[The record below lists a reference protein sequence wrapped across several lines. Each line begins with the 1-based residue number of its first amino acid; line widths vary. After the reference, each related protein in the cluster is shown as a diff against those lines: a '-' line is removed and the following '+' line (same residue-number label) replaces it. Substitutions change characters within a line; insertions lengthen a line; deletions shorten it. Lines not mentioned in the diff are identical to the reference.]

1 MNTKMT
7 LGKRILSVF
16 LTVIMVFSMVPLPVV
31 AAEADG
37 AVNLKVSELSKE
49 ENYETLYSYYYDAV
63 TGKRSFNQ
71 NDSIE
76 FDGLDRTDA
85 SASAKVYFEG
95 KGIEIA
101 DNSTDYKAIPSEG
114 EWLIGNVSQASNS
127 GEIRFVHRYVEPKVY
142 VVEDSSN
149 IAGLTVGEA
158 DSTGMAPATFFKD
171 DELANFYSGLD
182 IKVRKTVDKLEN
194 GSFRISITGK
204 DGTDY
209 TDYFEY
215 YDSIRCNVFWQ
226 QGKWINAY
234 DSCLGPI
241 PDEEVAIFIKPNY
254 NLLRVKAS
262 VAGNKGGSISP
273 ADAYYLAHSTQP
285 KTYTVTPEAGY
296 EVEKIEA
303 VSADGDPVAVD
314 FDASTGKFQ
323 IYPSYLRGMDAERSI
338 AEIKVYFSTKHDDT
352 HCLCGGTAYDGH
364 DTHEEIEWKQ
374 WTATDALPTAAGNY
388 YLKND
393 VTLSA
398 DAITLPD
405 GVNICLNGKSING
418 ADSGTEIHAG
428 GRFGITDCGAAG
440 SIGNLTLTG
449 DNAKVTMYNGK
460 IAENTVLSVAGGT
473 VFTMTGNAQNDGVL
487 RIDSNADFTM
497 SGNANGGHVSVGQSG
512 QDARFHLSGSS
523 SIGEL
528 DGGGNA
534 IGLTMEDNAETGSVE
549 NITFTKLS
557 LSGKASINGEIMMKN
572 KNRQDNSAKFV
583 MKDDSVISGKLLCA
597 DDSVSFEMQDNARI
611 DGAMDVGKSKVSGTI
626 TCTGEIGGGVFD
638 ENGTVI
644 NNGSIIGGIFYGT
657 VTGTGTISDSAT
669 VDVVIDTNGGS
680 TVDTQKVLRGQKAE
694 IPTGCKKDGYA
705 FQGWYKGEE
714 DYDFDTPVLEGFT
727 LTAQWTANS
736 YTVNFDSDGGS
747 AVESKTVTWEDKVL
761 DGIAEPTKDGG
772 YAFNG
777 WKSGESSVTADT
789 TYADL
794 AADDTVESITLTAQW
809 VDSEKPTGEITIG
822 EKKWNSFSDTTI
834 FSLFF
839 NEAQKVTITADDNS
853 GETVKIEYLPA
864 NAGMT
869 EAELAAA
876 AFTEYDGTFDID
888 TDNKYVIYV
897 RLTDEAGNVT
907 YLSTDG
913 FVIDMT
919 PPVIEGYENGQRV
932 QVCGRK
938 ELKFIDENFES
949 ASITHSGYTRDVW
962 STSCNLDSDYN
973 EQWHTVEVRDKAGNT
988 TTVYFYVHEEH
999 SFDEKTG
1006 ICENCGYQATV
1017 LIKYVDKN
1025 NEEKFVSG
1033 DSYEEAMYKASSLV
1047 TADPDKQYN
1056 LKLYGDAEKSDSW
1069 SACGSGKWTFDL
1081 NGHAIINPPN
1091 ADWNSAKYEIAY
1103 GADITIVGEG
1113 TMNVYFLLS
1122 SGALTVDGACKFPR
1136 FEQHGGTLTVNNGFF
1151 DSFTIT
1157 DYKWALPDPRVTYLC
1172 GGSYGSI
1179 KVEIEGLTCAD
1190 LLGEGYR
1197 FDGISY
1203 EEAKQNSMTN
1213 VRVVP
1218 CDHANIDSDHI
1229 CTGCGMK
1236 ILFVVK
1242 ANGTEKQFDN
1252 FANAVSYAEENNGCV
1267 LRMYDDVTEK
1277 STISAGS
1284 FSIDM
1289 NGHTINGLNV
1299 AKSANLDISN
1309 GTVTGTVIV
1318 AKAAEFNASDLIFK
1332 GIVNSN
1338 GNNSKL
1344 LYCTFEQALNARG
1357 SHTVINYCT
1366 LNGALNVSGD
1376 DVVVNGGSISG
1387 KITVNNGGVLE
1398 LVGNGGQYGEALV
1411 KSGGT
1416 MKVHTGSTFN
1426 DQIMAEAD
1434 STLTLY
1440 GGNFSKITV
1449 AGRALMDCLADGK
1462 AFEDNGNGQIID
1474 GRVGIAGNVKVVSH
1488 THSCVWNTNTHE
1500 KLCGCGYVEATDT
1513 EEPVFSGIEPNGV
1526 YYGPTEFTVTDASE
1540 FTVTL
1545 DGEEITL
1552 ENGTYTIA
1560 PDNAKH
1566 TVTATDIAGNTI
1578 SFDFSVY
1585 KNYNVTLPKG
1595 EGYIVTGETTVGH
1608 NNYYTFIVQI
1618 ARGYSRTENFRVL
1631 ANGVELEST
1640 NDIYVIRDK
1649 DVTGDITIT
1658 VEGVADITPPETEI
1672 SIRTHTF
1679 KSFLNNITFG
1689 LFFKETQTVYVTVND
1704 RGSGID
1710 KVAYL
1715 LSETAFTDKNVI
1727 TGNWNEL
1734 TLDENCEGTSF
1745 DIEPNRKA
1753 YVYVRATDKSGNVTI
1768 VNSSGVVVY
1777 TDAEAVTET
1786 AEFTRLDKKD
1796 VTFDVKLNGN
1806 TVAALYNGDTPID
1819 SADYTVSEDGRITL
1833 KKSYVS
1839 TLAAGEYTIRVQ
1851 YHPMG
1856 ESYEDGDEPAMTSVK
1871 LTVKKRTPEL
1881 NLEPNT
1887 QKTYDGEPID
1897 PYLIDWTLY
1906 GDGARTWEYKP
1917 VDADDEAYTTDA
1929 PKNVGVYNVRLTT
1942 AETDN
1947 YEKGTA
1953 TVQFV
1958 IVPRQV
1964 GIEAV
1969 TVSDKIYDGTA
1980 DAEITSNGSI
1990 TNLVNGDDV
1999 TVVAG
2004 KANFSDK
2011 NVGTDK
2017 TVAFSGFAL
2026 DGDDAANYRL
2036 AGQPA
2041 SVTADISVK
2050 EITIN
2055 GTAVKN
2061 SRVYDGTTDAEIT
2074 DAGTPSENYD
2084 GENLTIAAGNASYE
2098 NKNVGTG
2105 KKVTFSRFALAGDA
2119 AANYRLIA
2127 QPTDVT
2133 ADITVKKITIDDA
2146 TVETSKVYDG
2156 TTDAKLTGVGTP
2168 SVNYDGEN
2176 LTVAA
2181 GKVAYDNKNVGT
2193 GKNVTFTGF
2202 ALTGSAASNYQLT
2215 AQPAGVTADITA
2227 KELKIVGTT
2236 VEKSKIYD
2244 GNTDAKVTA
2253 AGAFDGLVDGDDVA
2267 IVTGRAAYDDKNVG
2281 NGKKVVFYDFALSG
2295 DDAANYVLAAQP
2307 AGTTAGIA
2315 PKELTVEN
2323 LKVRDKQYDGKNTA
2337 EIDGTPVLAGVVDGD
2352 VVKFVNG
2359 VPTFER
2365 VTIGKNIPVSFTA
2378 FTLSG
2383 DNVTVGNYTLT
2394 QPGGITANIV
2404 AYAATGE
2411 EYEVNSNDW
2420 IHTSFVVSAK
2430 EGYKLSLTDTADG
2443 EWLDTLTATDETGN
2457 GRLTFYVK
2465 NVATGVISEA
2475 VTENYR
2481 IDKTAPT
2488 GEVRLNERTA
2498 FQEFLNK
2505 ITFGLFFKDD
2515 VRVKLTADDEAS
2527 GVKSVQYFKSDKILT
2542 DEEVRAITDW
2552 TDNSGFDI
2560 AAKDRDQFVIY
2571 VRIEDNAG
2579 NVTYI
2584 GSDGA
2589 TFDTTAPEIVGVD
2602 NGKTYYVT
2610 KKVAIDDENFESVT
2624 LNGEPVE
2631 NGFLLAG
2638 DKEATYVIRAID
2650 KAGNVTEYTVYMKPI
2665 SSITDAISMT
2675 VDDVKSS
2682 DADTISSVERQINDI
2697 SAAFDDSEST
2707 EEEWKKLTE
2716 AAAKCRDLSK
2726 RIADIADEINRLT
2739 DAVNGYDIDK
2749 VTSDDKDEMEKL
2761 IADIDTLFN
2770 GDNLTDTERTALE
2783 SLKSTAQGMLDRI
2796 TAAKDAAESDE
2807 IKAVDGITKDNVKLE
2822 DKEALEKAKKAL
2834 EDALRDFDGNYTEKE
2849 KKDLETKLENGK
2861 EALSAIDNVE
2871 KVLDEINKLP
2881 SVDNVGTGD
2890 KSEVERVKTLIDGL
2904 TENEKTMLGKEATGK
2919 VDALE
2924 TKIKKLAEE
2933 ANSKTNAT
2941 TSTTTNTTKPKTGD
2955 TNNFALWIALLFIGG
2970 GTAIGTTVVSRK
2982 KKHNR

>member
-1 MNTKMT
+1 M
-7 LGKRILSVF
+7 
-16 LTVIMVFSMVPLPVV
+16 
-31 AAEADG
+31 
-37 AVNLKVSELSKE
+37 
-49 ENYETLYSYYYDAV
+49 
-63 TGKRSFNQ
+63 
-71 NDSIE
+71 
-76 FDGLDRTDA
+76 
-85 SASAKVYFEG
+85 
-95 KGIEIA
+95 
-101 DNSTDYKAIPSEG
+101 
-114 EWLIGNVSQASNS
+114 
-127 GEIRFVHRYVEPKVY
+127 
-142 VVEDSSN
+142 
-149 IAGLTVGEA
+149 
-158 DSTGMAPATFFKD
+158 
-171 DELANFYSGLD
+171 
-182 IKVRKTVDKLEN
+182 
-194 GSFRISITGK
+194 
-204 DGTDY
+204 
-209 TDYFEY
+209 
-215 YDSIRCNVFWQ
+215 
-226 QGKWINAY
+226 
-234 DSCLGPI
+234 
-241 PDEEVAIFIKPNY
+241 
-254 NLLRVKAS
+254 
-262 VAGNKGGSISP
+262 
-273 ADAYYLAHSTQP
+273 
-285 KTYTVTPEAGY
+285 
-296 EVEKIEA
+296 
-303 VSADGDPVAVD
+303 
-314 FDASTGKFQ
+314 
-323 IYPSYLRGMDAERSI
+323 
-338 AEIKVYFSTKHDDT
+338 
-352 HCLCGGTAYDGH
+352 
-364 DTHEEIEWKQ
+364 
-374 WTATDALPTAAGNY
+374 
-388 YLKND
+388 
-393 VTLSA
+393 
-398 DAITLPD
+398 
-405 GVNICLNGKSING
+405 
-418 ADSGTEIHAG
+418 
-428 GRFGITDCGAAG
+428 
-440 SIGNLTLTG
+440 
-449 DNAKVTMYNGK
+449 
-460 IAENTVLSVAGGT
+460 
-473 VFTMTGNAQNDGVL
+473 
-487 RIDSNADFTM
+487 
-497 SGNANGGHVSVGQSG
+497 
-512 QDARFHLSGSS
+512 
-523 SIGEL
+523 
-528 DGGGNA
+528 
-534 IGLTMEDNAETGSVE
+534 
-549 NITFTKLS
+549 
-557 LSGKASINGEIMMKN
+557 
-572 KNRQDNSAKFV
+572 
-583 MKDDSVISGKLLCA
+583 
-597 DDSVSFEMQDNARI
+597 
-611 DGAMDVGKSKVSGTI
+611 
-626 TCTGEIGGGVFD
+626 
-638 ENGTVI
+638 
-644 NNGSIIGGIFYGT
+644 
-657 VTGTGTISDSAT
+657 
-669 VDVVIDTNGGS
+669 
-680 TVDTQKVLRGQKAE
+680 
-694 IPTGCKKDGYA
+694 
-705 FQGWYKGEE
+705 
-714 DYDFDTPVLEGFT
+714 
-727 LTAQWTANS
+727 
-736 YTVNFDSDGGS
+736 
-747 AVESKTVTWEDKVL
+747 
-761 DGIAEPTKDGG
+761 
-772 YAFNG
+772 
-777 WKSGESSVTADT
+777 
-789 TYADL
+789 
-794 AADDTVESITLTAQW
+794 
-809 VDSEKPTGEITIG
+809 
-822 EKKWNSFSDTTI
+822 
-834 FSLFF
+834 
-839 NEAQKVTITADDNS
+839 
-853 GETVKIEYLPA
+853 
-864 NAGMT
+864 
-869 EAELAAA
+869 
-876 AFTEYDGTFDID
+876 
-888 TDNKYVIYV
+888 
-897 RLTDEAGNVT
+897 
-907 YLSTDG
+907 
-913 FVIDMT
+913 
-919 PPVIEGYENGQRV
+919 
-932 QVCGRK
+932 
-938 ELKFIDENFES
+938 
-949 ASITHSGYTRDVW
+949 
-962 STSCNLDSDYN
+962 
-973 EQWHTVEVRDKAGNT
+973 
-988 TTVYFYVHEEH
+988 
-999 SFDEKTG
+999 
-1006 ICENCGYQATV
+1006 
-1017 LIKYVDKN
+1017 
-1025 NEEKFVSG
+1025 
-1033 DSYEEAMYKASSLV
+1033 
-1047 TADPDKQYN
+1047 
-1056 LKLYGDAEKSDSW
+1056 
-1069 SACGSGKWTFDL
+1069 
-1081 NGHAIINPPN
+1081 
-1091 ADWNSAKYEIAY
+1091 
-1103 GADITIVGEG
+1103 
-1113 TMNVYFLLS
+1113 
-1122 SGALTVDGACKFPR
+1122 
-1136 FEQHGGTLTVNNGFF
+1136 
-1151 DSFTIT
+1151 
-1157 DYKWALPDPRVTYLC
+1157 
-1172 GGSYGSI
+1172 
-1179 KVEIEGLTCAD
+1179 
-1190 LLGEGYR
+1190 
-1197 FDGISY
+1197 
-1203 EEAKQNSMTN
+1203 
-1213 VRVVP
+1213 
-1218 CDHANIDSDHI
+1218 
-1229 CTGCGMK
+1229 
-1236 ILFVVK
+1236 
-1242 ANGTEKQFDN
+1242 
-1252 FANAVSYAEENNGCV
+1252 
-1267 LRMYDDVTEK
+1267 
-1277 STISAGS
+1277 
-1284 FSIDM
+1284 
-1289 NGHTINGLNV
+1289 
-1299 AKSANLDISN
+1299 
-1309 GTVTGTVIV
+1309 
-1318 AKAAEFNASDLIFK
+1318 
-1332 GIVNSN
+1332 
-1338 GNNSKL
+1338 
-1344 LYCTFEQALNARG
+1344 
-1357 SHTVINYCT
+1357 
-1366 LNGALNVSGD
+1366 
-1376 DVVVNGGSISG
+1376 
-1387 KITVNNGGVLE
+1387 
-1398 LVGNGGQYGEALV
+1398 
-1411 KSGGT
+1411 
-1416 MKVHTGSTFN
+1416 
-1426 DQIMAEAD
+1426 
-1434 STLTLY
+1434 
-1440 GGNFSKITV
+1440 
-1449 AGRALMDCLADGK
+1449 
-1462 AFEDNGNGQIID
+1462 
-1474 GRVGIAGNVKVVSH
+1474 
-1488 THSCVWNTNTHE
+1488 
-1500 KLCGCGYVEATDT
+1500 
-1513 EEPVFSGIEPNGV
+1513 
-1526 YYGPTEFTVTDASE
+1526 
-1540 FTVTL
+1540 
-1545 DGEEITL
+1545 
-1552 ENGTYTIA
+1552 
-1560 PDNAKH
+1560 
-1566 TVTATDIAGNTI
+1566 
-1578 SFDFSVY
+1578 
-1585 KNYNVTLPKG
+1585 
-1595 EGYIVTGETTVGH
+1595 
-1608 NNYYTFIVQI
+1608 
-1618 ARGYSRTENFRVL
+1618 
-1631 ANGVELEST
+1631 
-1640 NDIYVIRDK
+1640 
-1649 DVTGDITIT
+1649 
-1658 VEGVADITPPETEI
+1658 
-1672 SIRTHTF
+1672 
-1679 KSFLNNITFG
+1679 
-1689 LFFKETQTVYVTVND
+1689 
-1704 RGSGID
+1704 
-1710 KVAYL
+1710 
-1715 LSETAFTDKNVI
+1715 
-1727 TGNWNEL
+1727 
-1734 TLDENCEGTSF
+1734 
-1745 DIEPNRKA
+1745 
-1753 YVYVRATDKSGNVTI
+1753 
-1768 VNSSGVVVY
+1768 
-1777 TDAEAVTET
+1777 
-1786 AEFTRLDKKD
+1786 
-1796 VTFDVKLNGN
+1796 
-1806 TVAALYNGDTPID
+1806 
-1819 SADYTVSEDGRITL
+1819 
-1833 KKSYVS
+1833 
-1839 TLAAGEYTIRVQ
+1839 
-1851 YHPMG
+1851 
-1856 ESYEDGDEPAMTSVK
+1856 
-1871 LTVKKRTPEL
+1871 
-1881 NLEPNT
+1881 
-1887 QKTYDGEPID
+1887 
-1897 PYLIDWTLY
+1897 
-1906 GDGARTWEYKP
+1906 
-1917 VDADDEAYTTDA
+1917 
-1929 PKNVGVYNVRLTT
+1929 
-1942 AETDN
+1942 
-1947 YEKGTA
+1947 
-1953 TVQFV
+1953 
-1958 IVPRQV
+1958 
-1964 GIEAV
+1964 
-1969 TVSDKIYDGTA
+1969 
-1980 DAEITSNGSI
+1980 
-1990 TNLVNGDDV
+1990 
-1999 TVVAG
+1999 
-2004 KANFSDK
+2004 
-2011 NVGTDK
+2011 
-2017 TVAFSGFAL
+2017 AFSGFAL

-2307 AGTTAGIA
+2307 AGTTAGIT

-2890 KSEVERVKTLIDGL
+2890 KSEVKRVKTLIDGL